1 MNMSQ
6 AVMIILQCIKDHL
19 LFCKCMIWCVFFSHS
34 TLQSSRIFWVTNA
47 CSGCGNICMSSSLPE
62 NMWFTVMLLTI
73 TCIFYSFR
81 KIEKPC
87 LSIHIEKN
95 CSKLSMIIRYFLA
108 TFNAFANWSLLVADG
123 YFLLICKL

>member
-6 AVMIILQCIKDHL
+6 AVMIILPCIKDRL
-19 LFCKCMIWCVFFSHS
+19 LFCKCTIWFVFFSHS
-34 TLQSSRIFWVTNA
+34 TLQSSRIFTKS

-62 NMWFTVMLLTI
+62 NMWFTAMLLTI
-73 TCIFYSFR
+73 TCVFYSFR

-87 LSIHIEKN
+87 LSIHIEMN
-95 CSKLSMIIRYFLA
+95 CSKLSMSIRYFLA
-108 TFNAFANWSLLVADG
+108 TFNAFANLSLPVADG